1 VPYFCSQFSCPFS
14 FEVHLILL
22 SQFNSFFSRDA
33 HYARYGAVPPSTS
46 EGNRFIRD
54 PDL

>member
-1 VPYFCSQFSCPFS
+1 MRTGAFN
-14 FEVHLILL
+14 LL
-22 SQFNSFFSRDA
+22 SSHPCIFFDIEIDPFVSRDA